1 MHGEDGDDEKN
12 RHWDGGEGNEG
23 SEEDGEATEDLG
35 ENGDPRHEVRS
46 GCAES
51 LKDGG
56 EVIGTAAEFCESV
69 LHESES
75 DDEAEGERCPAC
87 EATLRGGVAIG

>member
-1 MHGEDGDDEKN
+1 MEI
-12 RHWDGGEGNEG
+12 
-23 SEEDGEATEDLG
+23 
-35 ENGDPRHEVRS
+35 PRHEVRS

-87 EATLRGGVAIG
+87 EATLKEGELRLVESCKFDAWLNMGLHRQM